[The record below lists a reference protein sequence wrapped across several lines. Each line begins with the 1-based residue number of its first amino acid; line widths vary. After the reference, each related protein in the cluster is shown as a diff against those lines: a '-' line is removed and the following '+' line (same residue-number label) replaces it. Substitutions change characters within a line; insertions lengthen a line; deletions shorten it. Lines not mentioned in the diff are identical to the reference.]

1 MELKQIEIVRIF
13 PSPLNPRK
21 TFDEEAIKELSDNI
35 AQQGLLQPITVRP
48 KFVDFIDEGE
58 AVTTESYEIVCGERR
73 YRAYMMGVSNGTIK
87 SLTIPAIVR
96 EMDDNEALEAMLTEN
111 LQRKDV
117 DPIEEATAFAKLSE
131 LGQSTKDLAIR
142 FGKSERFIQDRIKLS
157 SLIPAIQKMVSDGK
171 VPMSGAVQLAKLNE
185 EYQKKFA
192 EDYKDYNIS
201 RFDIDRFVNNTMCSL
216 SEANW
221 TRSKWDETRPEGA
234 CKNCPCNTANASCLF
249 YEMKEKTGR
258 CTNKSCYYNKKLEYA
273 LHKITSTK
281 NLLKKGEPLSF
292 DKIAIVHCEYG
303 GTSHTEETIA
313 LAERLNELGYEV
325 YDSNKVFGDRIY
337 YDADDSRVKEML
349 EKHEAYMCIALGA
362 YGGIRIERVCYRPKK
377 VAENAESVTAPEIE
391 ILGKIKRAKEIDEEK
406 TFDDLRHKLD
416 ELTTYCSNNDALTDA
431 EEEALYRML
440 CKDIGCYNP
449 LRKEASDDEYRT
461 GTSEAIFDKHYKSEK
476 NRMLRAWLFTKLTDS
491 QANHHTHRKA
501 IDLVMEDRYKG
512 AYDDIINEHTSKLNK
527 RINNFNKK
535 IEELKNK

>member
-58 AVTTESYEIVCGERR
+58 SVTTESYEIVCGERR

-131 LGQSTKDLAIR
+131 LGQSVKDLAIR

-157 SLIPAIQKMVSDGK
+157 SLIPAIQKMVSAGK
-171 VPMSGAVQLAKLNE
+171 VPMSGAVQLAKLKE

-192 EDYKDYNIS
+192 DDYDDYNVS

-273 LHKITSTK
+273 LHKITSHK

-337 YDADDSRVKEML
+337 YDADDSRVKDML
-349 EKHEAYMCIALGA
+349 EKHEAYMCISIGDWS
-362 YGGIRIERVCYRPKK
+362 GIRIERVCYRPKK
-377 VAENAESVTAPEIE
+377 ASADGANAPEVE

-406 TFDDLRHKLD
+406 TFDDLRNKFSDLS
-416 ELTTYCSNNDALTDA
+416 EYCSNNDALSSS
-431 EEEALYRML
+431 EVEALFRIVSHE
-440 CKDIGCYNP
+440 IGYGNP
-449 LRKEASDDEYRT
+449 LRRDASSSEYKT
-461 GTSEAIFDKHYKSEK
+461 GTSQEIYDKYAEKEKS
-476 NRMLRAWLFTKLTDS
+476 RMLRAWLYTKLTDS
-491 QANHHTHRKA
+491 QSRGPAHRKA
-501 IDLVMEDRYKG
+501 IELVMTDKFKEEHD
-512 AYDDIINEHTSKLNK
+512 AIINEHTSKLNK
-527 RINNFNKK
+527 RINNFNKR